1 MYTRRWAGV
10 GLEEK
15 TRTAR
20 VARYFDAPPVQQTA
34 TVRASASPPSEPM
47 RTDKR
52 VLLFPVFALRPRR
65 GRKLLTVDMGVILCL
80 FASADKRDKVSDV
93 ERKTL
98 SP

>member
-1 MYTRRWAGV
+1 
-10 GLEEK
+10 
-15 TRTAR
+15 
-20 VARYFDAPPVQQTA
+20 
-34 TVRASASPPSEPM
+34 M
-47 RTDKR
+47 RTDKW